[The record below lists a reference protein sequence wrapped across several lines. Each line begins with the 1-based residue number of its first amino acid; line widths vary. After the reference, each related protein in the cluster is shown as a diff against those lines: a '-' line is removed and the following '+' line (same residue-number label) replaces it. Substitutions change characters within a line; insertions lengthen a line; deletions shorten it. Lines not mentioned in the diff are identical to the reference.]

1 MNIKDNDS
9 IIEQVSFVNEAFYL
23 AFESKD
29 LSAMESIWA
38 DREDIYCLHPGW
50 HPLTGRKNILE
61 SWARILSNEAQPQIS
76 FDSPKFMPTGPD
88 SVAVICFERA
98 PQQNLIATNI
108 YQRDEERFHLIF
120 HQSGIC
126 D

>member
-1 MNIKDNDS
+1 MNDKDNRT

-29 LSAMESIWA
+29 LSAMEHIWA
-38 DREDIYCLHPGW
+38 DQDDMYCLHPGW
-50 HPLTGRKNILE
+50 YPLRGRKQILE
-61 SWARILSNEAQPQIS
+61 SWARILSNDAQPQIS
-76 FDSPKFMPTGPD
+76 FDSPQFMQIASN
-88 SVAVICFERA
+88 SVAVICFERG

-108 YQRDEERFHLIF
+108 YQSNDGRFQMIF

-126 D
+126 S

>member
-9 IIEQVSFVNEAFYL
+9 IIDQVSFVNEAFYL

-38 DREDIYCLHPGW
+38 DQEDMYCLHPGW
-50 HPLTGRKNILE
+50 HPLTGRKKILE
-61 SWARILSNEAQPQIS
+61 SWARILGNDAQPQIS
-76 FDSPKFMPTGPD
+76 FDSPQFMHLGPD
-88 SVAVICFERA
+88 SVAVVCFERGS
-98 PQQNLIATNI
+98 QQNLIATNI
-108 YQRDEERFHLIF
+108 YQRNAERFQMIF

-126 D
+126 S